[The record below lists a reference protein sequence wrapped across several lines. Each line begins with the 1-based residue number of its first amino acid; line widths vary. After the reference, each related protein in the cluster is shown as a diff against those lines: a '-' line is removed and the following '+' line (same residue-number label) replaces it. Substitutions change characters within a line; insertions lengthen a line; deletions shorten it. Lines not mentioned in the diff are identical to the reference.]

1 MSVLT
6 STQINTIWASKQS
19 LLGYVYVCEDGNLYK
34 GVSGGTLQRVLNA
47 NYDTWLAQKKLNAN
61 DGTPTSNSTITSQST
76 NTNNQFP
83 TVVTNVV
90 EEDNSDTSVLTYD
103 NDGNLIKKVLS
114 LNGSVT
120 ETKTFE
126 YDADGGLTKLIKSD
140 GNGTEVKDFNFNS
153 NGDLT
158 SIDIT

>member
-6 STQINTIWASKQS
+6 LSQINTIWSNKQS
-19 LLGYVYVCEDGNLYK
+19 LLGYTYVCEDGNLYK
-34 GVSGGTLQRVLNA
+34 GVQGGTLQRVLNA
-47 NYDTWLAQKKLNAN
+47 NYDTWLAQKRLNAN
-61 DGTPTSNSTITSQST
+61 DGVITSSQATTTQPTSS
-76 NTNNQFP
+76 NNQFP
-83 TVVTNVV
+83 TIVTTVE

-103 NDGNLIKKVLS
+103 GDGNLIKKVLS

-126 YDADGGLTKLIKSD
+126 YDADGGLTKLVKSD
-140 GNGTEVKDFNFNS
+140 GNGVEVKDFNFNN

-158 SIDIT
+158 SINIT

>member
-6 STQINTIWASKQS
+6 LSQINTIWSNKQS
-19 LLGYVYVCEDGNLYK
+19 LLGYTYVCEDGNLYK
-34 GVSGGTLQRVLNA
+34 GVSGGGLQRVLNA

-61 DGTPTSNSTITSQST
+61 DGVITSTQTTSNQST
-76 NTNNQFP
+76 SSNNQFP
-83 TVVTNVV
+83 TIVTTVE

-126 YDADGGLTKLIKSD
+126 YDEDGGLVKLTKSD
-140 GNGTEVKDFNFNS
+140 GSGVEVKDFNFNN

-158 SIDIT
+158 SINIT

>member
-6 STQINTIWASKQS
+6 SSQINSIWVSKSS
-19 LLGYVYVCEDGNLYK
+19 LLDYVYVCEDGNLYK
-34 GVSGGTLQRVLNA
+34 GVTGGALQRVLNS

-61 DGTPTSNSTITSQST
+61 DGIPTSNSTTTPQST
-76 NTNNQFP
+76 TSSNQFP
-83 TVVTNVV
+83 TIVTNVV
-90 EEDNSDTSVLTYD
+90 EESNADTSVLTYD
-103 NDGNLIKKVLS
+103 NNGNLIKKVLY

-126 YDADGGLTKLIKSD
+126 YNSEGGLTKLVTSTSSGLETKA
-140 GNGTEVKDFNFNS
+140 FNFNS